1 MIFVDTN
8 YWLRWLIGD
17 NVKQQM
23 EAKQLFRLGAAGKV
37 KLFSSLV
44 VFFEIYWVMGSF
56 YEKNK
61 KEIIKILEDVLRL
74 DFVKWENE
82 KLLRQALEIF
92 KETGLDLEDSY
103 NLVYAKK
110 LKAKKFKTFDAK
122 LIREFDKKA
131 GIIV

>member
-17 NVKQQM
+17 NVKQQE
-23 EAKQLFRLGAAGKV
+23 EAKQLFRQGAAGKV

-61 KEIIKILEDVLRL
+61 QEIIKILEDVLRL

-82 KLLRQALEIF
+82 KLLRLALETF
-92 KETGLDLEDSY
+92 KDTGLDLEDSY
-103 NLVYAKK
+103 NLIYAKK
-110 LKAKKFKTFDAK
+110 MKAKKFKTFDVK
-122 LIREFDKKA
+122 LTREFDKKV
-131 GIIV
+131 GNIV